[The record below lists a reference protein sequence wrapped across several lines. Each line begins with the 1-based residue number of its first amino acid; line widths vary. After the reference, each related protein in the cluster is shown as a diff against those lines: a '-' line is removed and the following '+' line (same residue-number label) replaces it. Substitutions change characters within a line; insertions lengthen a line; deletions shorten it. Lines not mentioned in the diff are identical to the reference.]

1 MTMLVE
7 DAISQATKTW
17 RRLGVD
23 EEAAQEMAE
32 ELAADLDA
40 AALDG
45 RDVSAYIGGDVDSLA
60 GSWAVERGL
69 LSPHPRSKETAAAAA
84 KGAAVPAL
92 AATIFWW
99 VGWSGVFD
107 SSYES
112 LVTTLGGGVRVD
124 VRHYPDPGIPVMWVG
139 WVVCVLAA
147 FFMVRRA
154 VAGRLDRLLAPAREA
169 TVRTLA
175 KALPLIILAAA
186 LIAGAIGFLTRHL
199 FEYYALIGLPI
210 GLVGMLATV
219 AAGAALV
226 RHRTCPAMEFPA
238 R

>member
-7 DAISQATKTW
+7 DAISQATKAW

-23 EEAAQEMAE
+23 EETAQEMAE

-40 AALDG
+40 AVLDG
-45 RDVSAYIGGDVDSLA
+45 RDVRAYVGGDVAVLA

-69 LSPHPRSKETAAAAA
+69 LSPHPRLKETAAAAA
-84 KGAAVPAL
+84 KGAALPAL
-92 AATIFWW
+92 AATIFWF
-99 VGWSGVFD
+99 VGWAGVFD

-139 WVVCVLAA
+139 WGVCMLAA
-147 FFMVRRA
+147 FFMVRRS
-154 VAGRLDRLLAPAREA
+154 VAAQLERLLAPAREA
-169 TVRTLA
+169 TVRALA
-175 KALPLIILAAA
+175 KTLPLVILAAA
-186 LIAGAIGFLTRHL
+186 LVAGAIGFLAPYL
-199 FEYYALIGLPI
+199 FGYYAIIGLPI

-226 RHRTCPAMEFPA
+226 RHRICPTLESPGH
-238 R
+238 

>member
-1 MTMLVE
+1 MIAE

-40 AALDG
+40 VALDG
-45 RDVSAYIGGDVDSLA
+45 RDVRAYLGGDVDALA

-69 LSPHPRSKETAAAAA
+69 LSPHPRLKETAVAAA
-84 KGAAVPAL
+84 KGAALPAL
-92 AATIFWW
+92 AATIFWF

-112 LVTTLGGGVRVD
+112 LVTTLDGGVRVD

-139 WVVCVLAA
+139 WGVCAVAA

-154 VAGRLDRLLAPAREA
+154 VAAQLRRLLAPADEA
-169 TVRTLA
+169 TVRTLT

-186 LIAGAIGFLTRHL
+186 LVASAIGFLAPYMFGY
-199 FEYYALIGLPI
+199 FEIIGLPI
-210 GLVGMLATV
+210 GLVGMLATI

-226 RHRTCPAMEFPA
+226 RHRTCPAMESPG